1 MSPYTFTQAVAD
13 VQDHGHLEA
22 AVSKLLEELT
32 HDERLAMLDG
42 DIAFWPGQQS
52 MITDR
57 YNRIPYIMGEV
68 KRLEIPG
75 IRFTDG
81 PRGIVMG
88 NSTAFPVSMARGATF
103 DVELER
109 RVGEAIGKEG
119 LAQGANDFAGV
130 CVNLPRHSAWGRIQE
145 TYGEDPIILGEFGL
159 ALTHG
164 VQKYMMACVKHFALN
179 SMENARFR
187 LDVECD
193 EDVLHEV
200 WLAHFE
206 KIVEGG
212 CASVMSSYNSV
223 NGEWAGENKQLLTD
237 ILRGEWSFDGFVMSD
252 FVFGLRDA
260 VKSVQNGL
268 DLEAPFAQQ
277 RNMVLPGA
285 LKSGKLDI
293 KDVNKA
299 CVNLLRKQIEF
310 AAKCNKPV
318 PPLSVLACDEHRALA
333 REVSQKSM
341 VLLKNEKVGHKPL
354 LPLEKAKCKKV
365 AVIGRLADVAN
376 TGDRGSSHVHCTKV
390 VTPLEG
396 IKAAL
401 PDSEVVHD
409 NGSDPKRAAQ
419 FARGADAVILIVGYD
434 RKDEGEYAV
443 PSVAKDPILETLF
456 PPTKSA
462 EEKATLALFR
472 GESDIDTAGTSF
484 EVGAGGDRASLHLH
498 SYEED
503 LIAAVSAANPN
514 TVVCITAAG
523 AVLIESWKNKVFS
536 ILLSWYSGCEGG
548 NALADNLLGKND
560 VSGRLPFSIP
570 TSEKHLP
577 EFDAETTRIKYDRW
591 YGQALID
598 KLGVKAA
605 FSLGFGLSYT
615 RFETS
620 NIVAKSNDKDSVGV
634 NFTVK
639 NAGTRGGRFV
649 AQIYGCPVPV
659 DPKYPARQ
667 LIGFQPIDLM
677 SGEVRDVM
685 VVASLKP
692 LQKWDNGNWTLRCQ
706 QAVIEVAAFSG
717 DEKALRETIFLGG
730 YLPLL

>member
-1 MSPYTFTQAVAD
+1 MAPYTFTQAVAD
-13 VQDHGHLEA
+13 VKKGGDLEA
-22 AVSKLLEELT
+22 AVSKLLVELT
-32 HDERLAMLDG
+32 DDERLSMLDG
-42 DIAFWPGQQS
+42 DIPYWAGQQS

-57 YNRIPYIMGEV
+57 YNRIPYIMGQVE
-68 KRLEIPG
+68 RLEIPG

-103 DVELER
+103 DADLER
-109 RVGEAIGKEG
+109 RVGDAIGKEAH
-119 LAQGANDFAGV
+119 AQGANDFAGV
-130 CVNLPRHSAWGRIQE
+130 CVNLPRHPAWGRVQE
-145 TYGEDPIILGEFGL
+145 TYGEDPVILGEFGM
-159 ALTHG
+159 ALTEG

-193 EDVLHEV
+193 DDVMREV

-206 KIVEGG
+206 KIVAGG

-237 ILRGEWSFDGFVMSD
+237 ILRGEWKFDGFVMSD

-277 RNMVLPGA
+277 RDMVLRDA

-299 CVNLLRKQIEF
+299 CINLLRKQIEF
-310 AAKCNKPV
+310 TAKCNEPV
-318 PPLSVLACDEHRALA
+318 PPMTVLACDEHRALA

-341 VLLKNEKVGHKPL
+341 VLLKNEKVGDKPL
-354 LPLEKAKCKKV
+354 LPLENVKGKKV
-365 AVIGRLADVAN
+365 AVIGRLAESTN
-376 TGDRGSSHVHCTKV
+376 TGDRGSSYVHCTKV
-390 VTPLEG
+390 VSPLEG
-396 IKAAL
+396 IKAQF
-401 PDSEVVHD
+401 PDCEIIHD
-409 NGSDPKRAAQ
+409 NGSDAKRAAQ
-419 FARGADAVILIVGYD
+419 VAADADIVIMIVGYD

-456 PPTKSA
+456 PPTNGP
-462 EEKATLALFR
+462 EDEHILALFR
-472 GESDIDTAGTSF
+472 GTTGEDTSNTSLD
-484 EVGAGGDRASLHLH
+484 VGAGGDRASLRLH
-498 SYEED
+498 GYEEE

-514 TVVCITAAG
+514 TVVSIIAAG
-523 AVLIESWKNKVFS
+523 AVLIENWKHKVPA
-536 ILLSWYSGCEGG
+536 IVISWYSGCEGG
-548 NALADNLLGKND
+548 NALADVLLGKVD
-560 VSGRLPFSIP
+560 ACGHLPFCIP

-577 EFDAETTRIKYDRW
+577 DFDAETTKIKYDRW

-605 FSLGFGLSYT
+605 YPLGFGLSYT

-620 NIVAKSNDKDSVGV
+620 NINAKSENKDTVEVS
-634 NFTVK
+634 FTVK
-639 NAGTRGGRFV
+639 NVGDRAGRFV
-649 AQIYGCPVPV
+649 AQVYGCPVPV
-659 DPKYPARQ
+659 NPDYPARQ
-667 LIGFQPIDLM
+667 LLGFKPVDLKA
-677 SGEVRDVM
+677 GESKDVTI
-685 VVASLKP
+685 VASLRP
-692 LQKWDNGNWTLRCQ
+692 LQKWDNGKWPLRSQ
-706 QAVIEVAAFSG
+706 EAVIEVAAFSG
-717 DEKALRETIFLGG
+717 DEKAISQKITLGN
-730 YLPLL
+730 